1 MGTIEHSFTTHLDSL
16 LSRLPMV
23 RDGDADAIHAARI
36 ATRRLRGILPI
47 LVGDHPSERWQELQ
61 GRFRKTG
68 RSLGK
73 ARDVDVSLE
82 LLQEIEQRSPAT
94 APAAAAVR
102 SRLMPEQVRR
112 RRRLIKRLERQ
123 NIEALGGR
131 RAIGAHVNGNGRA
144 LWRTPPAHRRLAA
157 AIATNADLAQDAI
170 THASG
175 VYFPKRAHRVRVAL
189 KKLRY
194 LVELLERG
202 DGGRRPA
209 LRVLK
214 RAQEALGQI
223 HDREVLAARLKRLL
237 RGQDIPIVESARRC
251 PRSGITGAVRAVRA
265 RARRADHDLPGAGR
279 VVEASLRSHDQDQD
293 AHGRRAGRPVG
304 GDASARKPGTQD
316 LRTRA
321 PCGHVVTQLQL
332 ANSSRTRM
340 PAALAPSVS

>member
-47 LVGDHPSERWQELQ
+47 LLGDHPSERWQELQ

-82 LLQEIEQRSPAT
+82 LLKEIEQRSPAT

-131 RAIGAHVNGNGRA
+131 RAIGAHANGNGRA

-237 RGQDIPIVESARRC
+237 RGQDIPSSSLLVDVLEAESRALFGQYARERDAL
-251 PRSGITGAVRAVRA
+251 ITTCQALLESS
-265 RARRADHDLPGAGR
+265 RRHSVP
-279 VVEASLRSHDQDQD
+279 
-293 AHGRRAGRPVG
+293 
-304 GDASARKPGTQD
+304 TI
-316 LRTRA
+316 
-321 PCGHVVTQLQL
+321 
-332 ANSSRTRM
+332 RTRM
-340 PAALAPSVS
+340 LTVGALAVPSAAMLLLASRAHRT

>member
-1 MGTIEHSFTTHLDSL
+1 MGTIEHSFATHVDSL

-68 RSLGK
+68 RALGR

-82 LLQEIEQRSPAT
+82 LLNEIEQRSPAA

-123 NIEALGGR
+123 HLEALGGL
-131 RAIGAHVNGNGRA
+131 RAIAAHATGNGRA

-157 AIATNADLAQDAI
+157 AIAANADLAQEAI

-175 VYFPKRAHRVRVAL
+175 VYFPRRAHRVRVAL

-194 LVELLERG
+194 LVELLDRG

-214 RAQEALGQI
+214 RAQETLGQI
-223 HDREVLAARLKRLL
+223 HDREVLSARLKRLL
-237 RGQDIPIVESARRC
+237 RGQDIPSSSLLDDVLEAESHALFKQYAHERDAL
-251 PRSGITGAVRAVRA
+251 ITTCRALLEWSKR
-265 RARRADHDLPGAGR
+265 H
-279 VVEASLRSHDQDQD
+279 
-293 AHGRRAGRPVG
+293 
-304 GDASARKPGTQD
+304 SAPTI
-316 LRTRA
+316 
-321 PCGHVVTQLQL
+321 
-332 ANSSRTRM
+332 RTRM
-340 PAALAPSVS
+340 LTVGALAVPSAAMVLLASRAHRT